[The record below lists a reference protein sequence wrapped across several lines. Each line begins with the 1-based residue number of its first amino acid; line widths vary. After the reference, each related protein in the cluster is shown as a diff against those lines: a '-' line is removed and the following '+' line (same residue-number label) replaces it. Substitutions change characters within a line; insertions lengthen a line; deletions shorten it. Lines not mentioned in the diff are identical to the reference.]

1 MRLSQVAFSYP
12 GKPLFRDF
20 SLSVDPGERV
30 ALMGPSGR
38 GKSTLLRLMAG
49 LEKPEAGIVA
59 GIPPEGVSMVFQENR
74 LIPGMTL
81 LENLTL
87 AAPGRSRGELLG
99 FLAALGL
106 EGEWNCLPGA
116 LSGGMARRVAIAR
129 AAALGSSLAIL
140 DEPFTGL
147 DQENRRRAAEFLLDH
162 FPQGAIIA
170 AVQLSER
177 YITDRF
183 LPDKAIDLVDEAASK
198 L

>member
-59 GIPPEGVSMVFQENR
+59 GIPLEGVSMVFQENR
-74 LIPGMTL
+74 LVPSLTV
-81 LENLTL
+81 LENLALVSPRSSRKALL
-87 AAPGRSRGELLG
+87 ALLAP
-99 FLAALGL
+99 LGL
-106 EGEWNCLPGA
+106 AEEGDCYPAA

-129 AAALGSSLAIL
+129 AAALGSSLLLL

-147 DQENRRRAAEFLLDH
+147 DPENRERAAAFLRER
-162 FPQGAIIA
+162 FAGA
-170 AVQLSER
+170 AVAAVLHHREETELLGARS
-177 YITDRF
+177 ITIPP
-183 LPDKAIDLVDEAASK
+183 L
-198 L
+198 

>member
-99 FLAALGL
+99 FLPPWDWRRSGTVCRGLSAEGWPGVWLSPGRRPWGAA
-106 EGEWNCLPGA
+106 WQ
-116 LSGGMARRVAIAR
+116 
-129 AAALGSSLAIL
+129 
-140 DEPFTGL
+140 F
-147 DQENRRRAAEFLLDH
+147 
-162 FPQGAIIA
+162 
-170 AVQLSER
+170 
-177 YITDRF
+177 
-183 LPDKAIDLVDEAASK
+183 
-198 L
+198 

>member
-81 LENLTL
+81 AHRKPCRGGL
-87 AAPGRSRGELLG
+87 SR
-99 FLAALGL
+99 A
-106 EGEWNCLPGA
+106 
-116 LSGGMARRVAIAR
+116 
-129 AAALGSSLAIL
+129 
-140 DEPFTGL
+140 
-147 DQENRRRAAEFLLDH
+147 
-162 FPQGAIIA
+162 
-170 AVQLSER
+170 
-177 YITDRF
+177 
-183 LPDKAIDLVDEAASK
+183 
-198 L
+198 